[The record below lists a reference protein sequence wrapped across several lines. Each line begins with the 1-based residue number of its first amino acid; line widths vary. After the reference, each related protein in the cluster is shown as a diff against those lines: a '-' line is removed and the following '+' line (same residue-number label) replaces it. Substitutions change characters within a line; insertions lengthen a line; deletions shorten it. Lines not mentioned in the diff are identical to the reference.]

1 MRVALVCPYAFEAH
15 GGVQDQVTRL
25 VRWLTASGHDAWAVA
40 PGDAGPPGTRSVGTW
55 RSVRA
60 NRSAAPIAV
69 DPRVVRRVAEAV
81 ADADVVHVHEPF
93 MPMVSLGAVLAD
105 TPPVVGTF
113 HADPGTVARNAFR
126 IAEPIVRRVAARLA
140 VATAVSMVAA
150 SAVPSIRGIRI
161 IPNGID
167 LADYRV
173 PETTVPGRVVFIGR
187 DDPRKGLD
195 ILLQAWPRI
204 LRDVPGASLR
214 IMGADRPSGPAGV
227 TFLGRV
233 DEATKR
239 AELGKAAVVAAPNTG
254 GESFGI
260 VVLEA
265 MAAGRAV
272 VASDLDAFRGV
283 AGDAVRWAPVGDPVS
298 LARSISSLLHDPGE
312 RSRLGEAALRRAE
325 SFAGEVVA
333 RSYLTAYGDALAGG
347 DRTPGR

>member
-1 MRVALVCPYAFEAH
+1 MKIALVCPYAFEAH

-25 VRWLTASGHDAWAVA
+25 VRWLGAQGHEVWAVA
-40 PGDAGPPGTRSVGTW
+40 PGDAGPPGTRSVGSW

-69 DPRVVRRVAEAV
+69 DPRVIGRVADAV

-93 MPMVSLGAVLAD
+93 MPMVSLGALLAD
-105 TPPVVGTF
+105 TPPIVGTF
-113 HADPGTVARNAFR
+113 HADPGTFARNAFR
-126 IAEPIVRRVAARLA
+126 LAEPVVRRVASRIS
-140 VATAVSMVAA
+140 VATAVSEVAA
-150 SAVPSIRGIRI
+150 SAVPFVPAVRI

-167 LADYRV
+167 LDDYAATG
-173 PETTVPGRVVFIGR
+173 PGVPGRVVFIGR

-195 ILLQAWPRI
+195 ILLQAWPRV

-214 IMGADRPSGPAGV
+214 IIGADRPSGPAGV

-239 AELGKAAVVAAPNTG
+239 AELSKASVVAAPNIG

-265 MAAGRAV
+265 MASGRAV
-272 VASDLDAFRGV
+272 VAARLDAFRGV
-283 AGDAVRWAPVGDPVS
+283 AGDAVRWVAVGDPLE
-298 LARSISSLLHDPGE
+298 LARGVTGLLSDPAE
-312 RSRLGEAALRRAE
+312 RTRLGEAASERAARF
-325 SFAGEVVA
+325 SGATVV
-333 RSYLTAYGDALAGG
+333 RSYLIAYRDAIAGG
-347 DRTPGR
+347 T

>member
-1 MRVALVCPYAFEAH
+1 MNVALVCPYAFEAH

-25 VRWLTASGHDAWAVA
+25 VRWLTAAGHRAWAVA
-40 PGDAGPPGTRSVGTW
+40 PGDAGPPGTVSVGSW

-69 DPRVVRRVAEAV
+69 DPRVIRRVAEAV
-81 ADADVVHVHEPF
+81 AGADVVHVHEPF

-113 HADPGTVARNAFR
+113 HADPGTWARNAYR
-126 IAEPIVRRVAARLA
+126 IAEPVVRRVTARIA
-140 VATAVSMVAA
+140 VATAVSEVAA
-150 SAVPSIRGIRI
+150 SAVPAITDMRI

-167 LADYRV
+167 LEDYAV
-173 PETTVPGRVVFIGR
+173 TDAVVPGRVVFVGR

-195 ILLQAWPRI
+195 VLLQAWPRI

-214 IMGADRPSGPAGV
+214 IIGADRISGPAGV

-233 DEATKR
+233 DEAEKR
-239 AELGKAAVVAAPNTG
+239 NELSRAAVVACPNTG

-265 MAAGRAV
+265 MAAGRAI
-272 VASDLDAFRGV
+272 VASDLKAFRGV
-283 AGDAVRWAPVGDPVS
+283 AGDTVRWAATGDPVA
-298 LARSISSLLHDPGE
+298 LGREVADLLGDDAARH
-312 RSRLGEAALRRAE
+312 RLGAAARERAQNY
-325 SFAGEVVA
+325 AGPMVV
-333 RSYLTAYGDALAGG
+333 RSYLVAYEDARRED
-347 DRTPGR
+347 DR

>member
-25 VRWLTASGHDAWAVA
+25 VRWIGAAGHEAWAVA
-40 PGDAGPPGTRSVGTW
+40 PGDAGPPGTRSVGSW

-60 NRSAAPIAV
+60 NRSAAPIAI

-81 ADADVVHVHEPF
+81 EGADVVHVHEPF

-113 HADPGTVARNAFR
+113 HADPGTFARNAYRF
-126 IAEPIVRRVAARLA
+126 AEPVVRRVAARIA
-140 VATAVSMVAA
+140 IATAVSEVAA
-150 SAVPSIRGIRI
+150 SAVPSLRAMRI

-167 LADYRV
+167 LEDYAV
-173 PETTVPGRVVFIGR
+173 GDGAVPGRVLFIGR

-195 ILLQAWPRI
+195 VLLQAWPRI
-204 LRDVPGASLR
+204 MRDVPGASLR
-214 IMGADRPSGPAGV
+214 IIGADRPAGPAGV

-233 DEATKR
+233 DEATKLT
-239 AELGKAAVVAAPNTG
+239 ELGKAAVFAAPNTG

-265 MAAGRAV
+265 MAAGRAI
-272 VASDLDAFRGV
+272 VAADLEAFRSM
-283 AGDAVRWAPVGDPVS
+283 AGDTVRWSPVGDPVA
-298 LARSISSLLHDPGE
+298 LGRAIADLLGDPATCA
-312 RSRLGEAALRRAE
+312 RLGAAARERAA
-325 SFAGEVVA
+325 SFAGPVVA
-333 RSYLTAYGDALAGG
+333 RAYLIAYRDAIAGLG
-347 DRTPGR
+347 P

>member
-1 MRVALVCPYAFEAH
+1 VRIALVCPYAFEAH

-25 VRWLTASGHDAWAVA
+25 IRWLGDAGHDVWAVA
-40 PGDAGPPGTRSVGTW
+40 PGDAGPPGTRSVGSW

-60 NRSAAPIAV
+60 NRSSAPISV
-69 DPRVVRRVAEAV
+69 DPRVIGRVAEAV

-113 HADPGTVARNAFR
+113 HADPGTFTRNAYR
-126 IAEPIVRRVAARLA
+126 LAEPVVRRVAARIA
-140 VATAVSMVAA
+140 VATAVSGVAA
-150 SAVPSIRGIRI
+150 SAVAAVREMRI

-167 LADYRV
+167 LADYAV
-173 PETTVPGRVVFIGR
+173 TESAVPGRVVFIGR

-195 ILLQAWPRI
+195 VLLQAWPRV

-214 IMGADRPSGPAGV
+214 VIGADRESGPAGV

-239 AELGKAAVVAAPNTG
+239 SELGKASVVAAPNTG
-254 GESFGI
+254 GESFGL

-265 MAAGRAV
+265 MAAGRAI
-272 VASDLDAFRGV
+272 VAAELSAFRGV
-283 AGDAVRWAPVGDPVS
+283 AADTVRWVPVGNPVELGRAVSGLLGDPE
-298 LARSISSLLHDPGE
+298 ARA
-312 RSRLGEAALRRAE
+312 RLGVAARQRAAMF
-325 SFAGEVVA
+325 SGEVVT
-333 RSYLTAYGDALAGG
+333 RSYLVAYRDAVEHGI
-347 DRTPGR
+347 